1 MMSHPERRGRRRSDE
16 TRPGRVDAPAA
27 AGQVAGQFVLERA
40 VATDPARLLE
50 TPRLDLLERAVRRSR
65 VLLMVLDPDGV
76 ILLAEGGGA
85 LGLGLDPDAAVG
97 CPALDC
103 LGSDG
108 ELAEAVRRALAGETA
123 SATVQRGQRELE
135 LSFEP
140 IADPHE
146 RREAGL
152 PMVLVVGTDVTAYR
166 LALSAVRNREDRLRG
181 IMDTVL
187 DGIVAFNGEGL
198 VEGFKPAA
206 SRMYG
211 YSAGE
216 VMGRPVALLFPERA
230 GGGLEAARAVGQSR

>member
-1 MMSHPERRGRRRSDE
+1 MTSHPGRQSRRSSDE
-16 TRPGRVDAPAA
+16 TAQGRADAPAGG
-27 AGQVAGQFVLERA
+27 GQVVLDRPVVTGVVTGAERKVEA
-40 VATDPARLLE
+40 
-50 TPRLDLLERAVRRSR
+50 PRLDLLERAVRRSR
-65 VLLMVLDPDGV
+65 VLLMVLDPAGV

-97 CPALDC
+97 RRALDC

-152 PMVLVVGTDVTAYR
+152 PMV
-166 LALSAVRNREDRLRG
+166 
-181 IMDTVL
+181 
-187 DGIVAFNGEGL
+187 
-198 VEGFKPAA
+198 
-206 SRMYG
+206 
-211 YSAGE
+211 
-216 VMGRPVALLFPERA
+216 
-230 GGGLEAARAVGQSR
+230 